1 MREMH
6 RRDRFLLILG
16 GILTTVS
23 FSCSSNRGL
32 EKSVM
37 HEVRDEPRTQLD
49 TTSLKSSIDMGR
61 SAMIRQSN
69 LAALYPIDS
78 ILTDTEAVGRLLDL
92 ARQRYSRA
100 LSLQK
105 AGVQD
110 SSAIEFERAIDA
122 LNDLSYYPD
131 IEENKDFVTLSR
143 DIINDYEKY
152 IRSVQNLGPG
162 ASVFALKEKL
172 SEVVDSINI
181 SGAKFPKPEVTK
193 TTVPL
198 VMNKYVKQNV
208 EFFTTRGK
216 WHMQDWIYRSGRY
229 MPMMKDIFRKE
240 EMPEEL
246 AYLSMPESGLNPT
259 ARSWARAVG
268 LWQFTRS
275 TGSLCGLHCNWWYDE
290 RRDPV
295 KSTEAAAKHL
305 KDLYERYG
313 DWYLALAAYDC
324 GSVDRAIRRSH
335 GSTDFWEIKRRLPRE
350 TKNYV
355 PQYIAVA
362 LIAMNPEEYGFD
374 GTVAP
379 SSEELCDTVM
389 IPESV
394 DLKVLA
400 EATGVDLDSL
410 LELNPELVH
419 AVTPPNFGNDGY
431 PLRVPTGM
439 GKVFAKD
446 YEKLPESAK
455 LTWTFHDVR
464 RGETL
469 AGIAARYRVKLAS
482 LKLANDLSRRTRR
495 VRPGTLLIIPVKSS
509 YYAHEPQPIAKKLA
523 FRGPTQAVD
532 PPDSSVHIVARG
544 ETLGSI
550 AEEYGITVAALKKIN
565 HLRSSK
571 IKPKMKLYVSADAT
585 TRPVPTPAAQVRET
599 SRSTSLV
606 YHKVKKN
613 ETLGKIA
620 SLYGVNVSDL
630 KTWNNMSSSRIKKGQ
645 RLRVI
650 PPYLGNLKG
659 DSLIAE
665 SQDSRMIYRVRHGD
679 SLWSIAR
686 KFGVTI
692 DKLREWNDSADRDIR
707 PGQQIVIYN

>member
-1 MREMH
+1 MF
-6 RRDRFLLILG
+6 RRDCLLLILG
-16 GILTTVS
+16 GVLTAVS
-23 FSCSSNRGL
+23 FSCSSNRVI
-32 EKSVM
+32 EKDAMKEVM
-37 HEVRDEPRTQLD
+37 GGPRKQVD
-49 TTSLKSSIDMGR
+49 TVSLISSMNANHT
-61 SAMIRQSN
+61 AMIQQSD
-69 LAALYPIDS
+69 LSTLYPIDS
-78 ILTDTEAVGRLLDL
+78 ILTDDDAVGRLLNL
-92 ARQRYSRA
+92 ARTHYAKA
-100 LSLQK
+100 LTLQH

-110 SSAIEFERAIDA
+110 SSAIEFEKAIDV

-131 IEENKDFVTLSR
+131 IEENKDFITLSQS
-143 DIINDYEKY
+143 IINDYEKY

-181 SGAKFPKPEVTK
+181 SGAKFPKPGVTK

-198 VMNKYVKQNV
+198 VMNRYVEQNI
-208 EFFTTRGK
+208 EFFTTRGR
-216 WHMQDWIYRSGRY
+216 WHMQDWIYRSGQY
-229 MPMMKDIFRKE
+229 MPMMKAIFRE
-240 EMPEEL
+240 EGLPEEL

-275 TGSLCGLHCNWWYDE
+275 TGSLYGLHCNWWYDE

-295 KSTEAAAKHL
+295 KSTEAAARHL

-324 GSVDRAIRRSH
+324 GSVERAIRRSH
-335 GSTDFWEIKRRLPRE
+335 GETDFWEIKGHLPRE

-362 LIAMNPEEYGFD
+362 LIAMNPREYGFD
-374 GTVAP
+374 GATVP
-379 SSEELCDTVM
+379 SSEERCDTVM

-400 EATGVDLDSL
+400 EATGVDVDSL

-431 PLRVPTGM
+431 PLRVPAGL
-439 GKVFAKD
+439 GKVFAQD
-446 YEKLPESAK
+446 YESLPESAK
-455 LTWTFHDVR
+455 LTWTFHNVL

-469 AGIAARYRVKLAS
+469 AGIANRYRVRLPA

-509 YYAHEPQPIAKKLA
+509 YYAHETRPVDRRFAS
-523 FRGPTQAVD
+523 RGQNQAMD
-532 PPDSSVHIVARG
+532 PPDSSIHIVERG

-550 AEEYGITVAALKKIN
+550 AEEHGTTVAALERIN

-571 IKPKMKLYVSADAT
+571 INPKMRLIVSEAAAT
-585 TRPVPTPAAQVRET
+585 GPVASTNAQKRNIPKG
-599 SRSTSLV
+599 SSFV
-606 YHKVKKN
+606 YHKVKKD
-613 ETLGKIA
+613 ETLGRIA
-620 SLYGVNVSDL
+620 SHYGVDISDL
-630 KTWNNMSSSRIKKGQ
+630 KKWNNISSSRIRRGQ
-645 RLRVI
+645 RLLVT
-650 PPYLGNLKG
+650 PPYLGNVRD

-665 SQDSRMIYRVRHGD
+665 SQDSKMIYRVRRGD

-692 DKLREWNDSADRDIR
+692 NKLKEWNDSADRDIR